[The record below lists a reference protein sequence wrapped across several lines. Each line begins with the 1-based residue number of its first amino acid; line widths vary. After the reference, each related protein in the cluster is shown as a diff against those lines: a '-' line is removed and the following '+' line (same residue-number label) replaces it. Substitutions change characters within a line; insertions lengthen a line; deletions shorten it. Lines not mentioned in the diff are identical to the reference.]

1 MKSLLTVKRGGVGES
16 KERDEKKNKRKEKQ
30 RDKLKREG

>member
-1 MKSLLTVKRGGVGES
+1 MKSLFTVKRGGVGEN